1 MASASPRRRF
11 FLEQSKVQFEVWT
24 PQVEETVKQGEL
36 PEDYA
41 CRIAELKFQAANR
54 KFPNY
59 PHIIIAADT
68 IVSVGKE
75 IFGKPKNRKQAE
87 VFLRTL
93 SGKWHQVITALCC
106 GRGNHMISA
115 TEVSEVHFC
124 SIDEYYL
131 KIYLDSKEWC
141 DKAGGYAVQGLA
153 SFFVDEVKGNMDNV
167 IGFPFKSFIRLL
179 HEYKKFKSGWR

>member
-11 FLEQSKVQFEVWT
+11 FLEQSKVNFEVWT
-24 PQVEETVKQGEL
+24 PHVAETVEPGEL
-36 PEDYA
+36 PRDYA
-41 CRIAELKFQAANR
+41 CRIAELKFKAANR
-54 KFPNY
+54 KFPDC

-68 IVSVGKE
+68 IVSMGTE
-75 IFGKPKNRKQAE
+75 IFQKPENRKQAE
-87 VFLRTL
+87 VFLKTL

-106 GRGNHMISA
+106 GRGNHMIST

-124 SIDEYYL
+124 KIEEQYL

-141 DKAGGYAVQGLA
+141 DKAGGYAIQGLA
-153 SFFVDEVKGNMDNV
+153 SFFVDEIKGSMDNV

-179 HEYKKFKSGWR
+179 HEYKEFKSGR